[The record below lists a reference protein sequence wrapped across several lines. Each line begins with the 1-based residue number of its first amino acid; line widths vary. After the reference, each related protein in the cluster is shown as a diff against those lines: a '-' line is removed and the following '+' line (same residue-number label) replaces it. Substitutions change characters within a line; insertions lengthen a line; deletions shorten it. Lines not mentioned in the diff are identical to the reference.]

1 MKISVVIPAYNEES
15 YLRRTIESLKN
26 QSLKANEIIVVD
38 NGSTDKTKEVAKSLG
53 AKVIAEEKKGVG
65 FARKAGFEKAFY
77 DIIVTTD
84 ADTAFPKNWLSRIEK
99 TFTENP
105 RVIAVGGP
113 YQFDTEKH
121 KLAIKIM
128 TKVWIWGD
136 KILNLGNNIPGV
148 NMAVLKKAYLKTKGF
163 RKKYYEDLDLSLQ
176 LKKQGKVVFL
186 KNLVVTTSYR
196 RYAKKGFLKT
206 VWEYMKN
213 YYGVRFKKSD
223 IHVEDVRETR

>member
-15 YLRRTIESLKN
+15 YLRRTIESLKS

-38 NGSTDKTKEVAKSLG
+38 NGSTDKTKEVAESLG
-53 AKVIAEEKKGVG
+53 AKVITEEKKGVG
-65 FARKAGFEKAFY
+65 FARRAGFEKALY

-84 ADTAFPKNWLSRIEK
+84 ADTIFPKNWLSRIEK

-128 TKVWIWGD
+128 TGVWIWGD

-148 NMAVLKKAYLKTKGF
+148 NMAVLKKAYLKTEGF

-176 LKKQGKVVFL
+176 LKKRGKVVFL

-213 YYGVRFKKSD
+213 YYIIRFHKTD
-223 IHVEDVRETR
+223 IHMEDIRGN